1 MIGGVQFFHN
11 PHSPKCHSSPL
22 PQQPH
27 CDGLYIN
34 RKAFDLSIDDSELDR
49 CEVSGNRVFTIPQG
63 KIEGI
68 LPQSLF
74 YVYLEEDAEQPRVG
88 ELVVTEVKDWM
99 ANLSILPLG
108 AQFSVPK
115 SFCFVKQMSGF
126 LAEGCIVLPSSA
138 WQQPGAIS

>member
-1 MIGGVQFFHN
+1 MTILTVQF
-11 PHSPKCHSSPL
+11 HSSPL

-27 CDGLYIN
+27 CDGLYVN
-34 RKAFDLSIDDSELDR
+34 RKVFDLSIDDSELDR
-49 CEVSGNRVFTIPQG
+49 CEVSRNTVFTIPRG

-88 ELVVTEVKDWM
+88 ALAEVKDRT
-99 ANLSILPLG
+99 ANLSFHLLG

-126 LAEGCIVLPSSA
+126 LAEGRIVLPSSA
-138 WQQPGAIS
+138 WQRPGAIS